1 MQPENNIGRVRPKV
15 KSDLNGLPAGKGDS
29 GMEYLTLGITV
40 LLGNLIAHVI
50 VRAIERRAR
59 ESKRDKKR
67 H

>member
-1 MQPENNIGRVRPKV
+1 
-15 KSDLNGLPAGKGDS
+15 
-29 GMEYLTLGITV
+29 MEYLTLGITV

-59 ESKRDKKR
+59 ESKRDKKG